1 VPEVFL
7 SGTNRTHPRDSLSV
21 PFREGTIATG
31 SGDDVSLAFP
41 TGTIDGAE
49 WNAGPEETTTADE
62 GADRPPDRAAA
73 VW

>member
-1 VPEVFL
+1 MDVGRSH
-7 SGTNRTHPRDSLSV
+7 SGTVDPGGSQPDT
-21 PFREGTIATG
+21 TG